1 MTADLKTAQPK
12 TLLVFAERASKCPS
26 PEAAVLV
33 FRVVPTLL
41 LRSLDPAEIERA
53 YAFLQ
58 RDREQ
63 SFRLFKVLLTDDNPI
78 ISPGLERLPREL
90 SQVRPERALGLTWK
104 ELDTLTPKLER
115 TIAPA

>member
-1 MTADLKTAQPK
+1 M
-12 TLLVFAERASKCPS
+12 
-26 PEAAVLV
+26 
-33 FRVVPTLL
+33 PTLL

-90 SQVRPERALGLTWK
+90 SQFRPERALGLTCK